1 MNQDDKFNDI
11 LSECLDRILK
21 GGTVEQCLRDYPE
34 QAAELEPLLRTALHA
49 KIASNVQPRAEFR
62 ARARYEFQ
70 SALRDI
76 EMKKSRQNPFLSWIW
91 QRQPGWSLAVIAVVV
106 MVLSGGGVVA
116 ASSFSMPDDPLYSV
130 KLASE
135 KVQLAVTPSDLG
147 KAELNNKFADRR
159 TEEIVYM
166 ASKGDSQEVQITA
179 QLLNTNLENIS
190 SNLAGG
196 RDRSEP
202 SGINADLPAQPDT
215 GLPDDKSMIREP
227 ALGAASA
234 PGVAADAPAET
245 LQAAPFSAPQPA
257 PETPMSAASRSIPET
272 ALPDTNLDSV
282 ERGLAAS
289 RFSTPEVSVQNWSI
303 HGGPGYSNLPANITQ
318 SEDWEILKK
327 IIDSH
332 WARLADLEKA
342 LDNAPP
348 EVRPAIRDAIAKSVN
363 EYDRAI
369 SNMSQSAR

>member
-1 MNQDDKFNDI
+1 
-11 LSECLDRILK
+11 
-21 GGTVEQCLRDYPE
+21 E
-34 QAAELEPLLRTALHA
+34 QAADLEPLLRTALHA
-49 KIASNVQPRAEFR
+49 KIASNVQPRAEFK

-70 SALRDI
+70 SALRDM
-76 EMKKSRQNPFLSWIW
+76 EMKKSRQRSFLSWIW
-91 QRQPGWSLAVIAVVV
+91 QRQPGWSLAVVAVVV

-135 KVQLAVTPSDLG
+135 KVQLSVTPSDLG

-166 ASKGDSQEVQITA
+166 ASKGDPQEVQITA

-196 RDRSEP
+196 RDRPEP
-202 SGINADLPAQPDT
+202 SGNNADLPAQPDT
-215 GLPDDKSMIREP
+215 GLPDDKSMVQEP
-227 ALGAASA
+227 ALGVASA
-234 PGVAADAPAET
+234 PGVAADASAEV
-245 LQAAPFSAPQPA
+245 LQAVPFSAPQPS
-257 PETPMSAASRSIPET
+257 PESSMPAASRAVPDT
-272 ALPDTNLDSV
+272 VLPDTNLDSV

-289 RFSTPEVSVQNWSI
+289 RFNAPEVSVQNWSI
-303 HGGPGYSNLPANITQ
+303 HGGPGYSNLPTNITQ

-332 WARLADLEKA
+332 WARLSDLEKA

-348 EVRPAIRDAIAKSVN
+348 EVRPAIRDAIAKSLN
-363 EYDRAI
+363 EYDRSV